1 MRLSQLSQ
9 NLQASGI
16 LRIGAEVRAL
26 AATGKEVT
34 DLSVGDFAPKYFRI
48 PTELEEGIVG
58 ALRDGESSYPPAS
71 GMEVFRTGVRAFYK
85 HRLGHDYSM
94 DQIQI
99 VGGARPAIYALY
111 RAVVD
116 PGDRVVYGAP
126 SWCNDYYCQ
135 IVGAEPVVVQTEP
148 QNGFLP
154 TADSLRP
161 HLRGARLLA
170 LNSPLNPAGTMYTA
184 EQLGAICD
192 AVLEENARRGPNERP
207 LYVMYDQVYWMIT
220 VGDLPHVDPVG
231 LRPAMAP
238 YTVIVDAISKAFSAT
253 GLHTGWTVGP
263 ADIIKAMNDVVGHM
277 GGWAP
282 RAEQVATGRFMVD
295 HAAVDRFLAQMRPEV
310 AARLTAM
317 YDGLEA
323 MRRDGLP
330 VDAVKPQGSIYVS
343 GRFALHGRTTPDGS
357 VLKTDD
363 DVRRYLL
370 HSAGLAAIPFS
381 AFGAAGDHGWFR
393 LSIGGVTVGEIEG
406 LMPRIRAA
414 IGALKAK

>member
-170 LNSPLNPAGTMYTA
+170 LNSPLN
-184 EQLGAICD
+184 
-192 AVLEENARRGPNERP
+192 
-207 LYVMYDQVYWMIT
+207 
-220 VGDLPHVDPVG
+220 
-231 LRPAMAP
+231 
-238 YTVIVDAISKAFSAT
+238 
-253 GLHTGWTVGP
+253 
-263 ADIIKAMNDVVGHM
+263 
-277 GGWAP
+277 
-282 RAEQVATGRFMVD
+282 
-295 HAAVDRFLAQMRPEV
+295 
-310 AARLTAM
+310 
-317 YDGLEA
+317 
-323 MRRDGLP
+323 
-330 VDAVKPQGSIYVS
+330 
-343 GRFALHGRTTPDGS
+343 
-357 VLKTDD
+357 
-363 DVRRYLL
+363 
-370 HSAGLAAIPFS
+370 
-381 AFGAAGDHGWFR
+381 
-393 LSIGGVTVGEIEG
+393 
-406 LMPRIRAA
+406 
-414 IGALKAK
+414 

>member
-26 AATGKEVT
+26 AATGKQIT
-34 DLSVGDFAPKYFRI
+34 DLSVGDFSSKYFRI
-48 PTELEEGIVG
+48 PTELEAGIVG
-58 ALRDGESSYPPAS
+58 ALRDGESSYPPAT
-71 GMEVFRTGVRAFYK
+71 GMDVLRRGVKEFYRE
-85 HRLGHDYSM
+85 RLGLDYPLES
-94 DQIQI
+94 ILV

-111 RAVVD
+111 RALVD
-116 PGDRVVYGAP
+116 PGDKVVYGGP

-135 IVGAEPVVVQTEP
+135 IVGAEVAVVQAEP
-148 QNGFLP
+148 GNGFLP
-154 TADSLRP
+154 TADQLRP

-170 LNSPLNPAGTMYTA
+170 LNSPLNPAGTMFTA
-184 EQLGAICD
+184 EQLGDICD

-220 VGDLPHVDPVG
+220 VGGVEHVHPSI

-238 YTVIVDAISKAFSAT
+238 YTITVDAISKAFSAT

-263 ADIIKAMNDVVGHM
+263 ADVIKAMNDVVGHI

-282 RAEQVATGRFMVD
+282 RAEQVATGNFMVD

-310 AARLTAM
+310 GARLTAM
-317 YDGLEA
+317 YDGLQSLRA
-323 MRRDGLP
+323 AGLP

-343 GRFALHGRTTPDGS
+343 GQFALHGKRAPDGKR
-357 VLKTDD
+357 LETDD

-370 HSAGLAAIPFS
+370 HGAGLAAIPFN

-393 LSIGGVTVGEIEG
+393 LSIGGVTVAEING

-414 IGALKAK
+414 IEALS